1 MDEQRPP
8 AGPSAPVPPGYPG
21 QPYPPQPLPYGRP
34 PSAAEVKGEFPVQA
48 ARFSV
53 YSALFAFAINC
64 AANQGGRGMPWFGHL
79 LIAGVCFLLIVS
91 GFILGIVALVKN
103 RGRNLPGVRG
113 YAITGIA
120 INGFF
125 LLANVLLFGRL
136 LIKG

>member
-8 AGPSAPVPPGYPG
+8 VGPSAPVPP
-21 QPYPPQPLPYGRP
+21 PYPPRPLPYGRHP
-34 PSAAEVKGEFPVQA
+34 LAAEVKGEFPVQA

-53 YSALFAFAINC
+53 YAALFAFLINC
-64 AANQGGRGMPWFGHL
+64 AANSATRGGGMPWWGHL
-79 LIAGVCFLLIVS
+79 LVAGVCLLLILS

-113 YAITGIA
+113 YAIAGIA

-125 LLANVLLFGRL
+125 LAANVVLFGAL
-136 LIKG
+136 LTKG